1 VDDTILARTPTALAN
16 PEGEMKAC
24 GGSQRFNCN
33 EIQVSYETRGGSAMR
48 YRKGASLGTPGLES
62 PALPLRRNWPLP
74 VSCWHIRHLPICAGL
89 RNDLY
94 PFDCR

>member
-1 VDDTILARTPTALAN
+1 VDDTILARTPTVLAN

-62 PALPLRRNWPLP
+62 QLSHFAGTGR
-74 VSCWHIRHLPICAGL
+74 SQIRVGI
-89 RNDLY
+89 
-94 PFDCR
+94 